1 MQKRGNK
8 MRAITK
14 AKVTVSLDADLLAAV
29 DERVKQGEARSRSA
43 VVEDILRQWRQEELQ
58 KQLERDIEAYYLS
71 MTEEEKEEDRRWA
84 EFAARA
90 AAQAWEEDEKQW
102 TNRVGAKST
111 SSNSPT
117 KRKRAR
123 R

>member
-1 MQKRGNK
+1 
-8 MRAITK
+8 MRTTTK
-14 AKVTVSLDADLLAAV
+14 AKVTISLDAELLSAV

-43 VVEDILRQWRQEELQ
+43 AVEDILRQWRKEELQ
-58 KQLERDIEAYYLS
+58 RQLERDIEAYYLS
-71 MTEEEKEEDRRWA
+71 MTEEEKEEDREWA
-84 EFAARA
+84 EFAEHEAKHI
-90 AAQAWEEDEKQW
+90 WEEDEKPW
-102 TNRVGAKST
+102 TNRAEVKST